1 LELGYWTINIMII
14 HLIIIWAFADLI
26 LTLCFVNH
34 PGFYEINPIARFLI
48 SKGLENLIFFKIIA
62 TAMVCLMYAHFL
74 DVKKEYK
81 RSLIIAFLFV
91 VVVWGF
97 YWVNFL
103 ITIWG

>member
-1 LELGYWTINIMII
+1 MII
-14 HLIIIWAFADLI
+14 ILICVWSFIDLF
-26 LTLCFVNH
+26 LTCLFCNNDKF
-34 PGFYEINPIARFLI
+34 FELNPIARFLI

>member
-1 LELGYWTINIMII
+1 MII
-14 HLIIIWAFADLI
+14 PLIIIWAFADLM

-34 PGFYEINPIARFLI
+34 PGFYEINPLARFLI

-81 RSLIIAFLFV
+81 KSLIIAFLFV

-97 YWVNFL
+97 YWTNFL
-103 ITIWG
+103 MTLLGD